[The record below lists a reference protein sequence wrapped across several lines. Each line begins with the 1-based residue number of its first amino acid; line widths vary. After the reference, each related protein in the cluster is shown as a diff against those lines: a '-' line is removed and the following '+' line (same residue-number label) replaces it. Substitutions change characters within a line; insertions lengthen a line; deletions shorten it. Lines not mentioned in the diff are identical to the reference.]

1 MDVAGVIV
9 LIILIVTLL
18 VIVSERV
25 NETAT
30 ALFAMSLVGGIL
42 YLYNGLTFGDFVLLM
57 PWDTILFVTAML
69 IVVAVAASSGMFQ
82 YIALVLIHRTHG
94 NPRMIFVTFMGFV
107 FIISL
112 FLDPLPTMLVMG
124 VFTVEVCKSLD
135 MDFRPVLISE
145 VIVAYGFQTCL
156 DF

>member
-1 MDVAGVIV
+1 MDVAGAIV

-30 ALFAMSLVGGIL
+30 ALFAMSLVGGVL

-82 YIALVLIHRTHG
+82 YIALLHHMG
-94 NPRMIFVTFMGFV
+94 MIFDNYSNQM
-107 FIISL
+107 
-112 FLDPLPTMLVMG
+112 
-124 VFTVEVCKSLD
+124 
-135 MDFRPVLISE
+135 
-145 VIVAYGFQTCL
+145 
-156 DF
+156 